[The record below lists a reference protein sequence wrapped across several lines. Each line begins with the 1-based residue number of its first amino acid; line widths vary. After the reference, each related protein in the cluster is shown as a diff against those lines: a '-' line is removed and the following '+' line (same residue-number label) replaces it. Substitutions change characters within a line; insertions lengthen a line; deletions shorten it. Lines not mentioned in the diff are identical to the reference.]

1 MTGNIPTEI
10 AKRTKEEYENKP
22 NILKVYT
29 CSWFIG
35 LLLEPKDREQPG
47 HCSGIVVSQ
56 AADALSSIPEA
67 NSTTMR
73 QLDISYPTIEFTKL
87 VKSWDGY
94 QADKMGIILRH
105 VKAKD
110 LPFFVKP
117 AMPKK
122 VGAAGTKSAK
132 GKSLKRAKSENVSRV
147 DR

>member
-1 MTGNIPTEI
+1 MPW
-10 AKRTKEEYENKP
+10 P
-22 NILKVYT
+22 
-29 CSWFIG
+29 
-35 LLLEPKDREQPG
+35 
-47 HCSGIVVSQ
+47 
-56 AADALSSIPEA
+56 SIA

-117 AMPKK
+117 ASTKK
-122 VGAAGTKSAK
+122 ANGSGTKLAK
-132 GKSLKRAKSENVSRV
+132 GKSLKRAKSEKVRYCRMFRNDIDLWTMFKIRPELTTDKLDFV
-147 DR
+147 

>member
-1 MTGNIPTEI
+1 MSGLIIQKNM
-10 AKRTKEEYENKP
+10 P
-22 NILKVYT
+22 NCKYA
-29 CSWFIG
+29 
-35 LLLEPKDREQPG
+35 D
-47 HCSGIVVSQ
+47 VS
-56 AADALSSIPEA
+56 LSTFKA

-122 VGAAGTKSAK
+122 VGAAGTKTAK
-132 GKSLKRAKSENVSRV
+132 GKSLKRAKSEKVSKRV
-147 DR
+147 SGKCSRIWLGVG